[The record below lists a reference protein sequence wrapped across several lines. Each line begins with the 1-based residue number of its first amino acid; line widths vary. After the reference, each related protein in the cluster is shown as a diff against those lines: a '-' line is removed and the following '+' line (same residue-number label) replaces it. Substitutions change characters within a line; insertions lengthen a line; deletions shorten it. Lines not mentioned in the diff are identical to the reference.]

1 MASRGRNQRCECGSR
16 RKTKFRCGVRK
27 GPSETE
33 MAKAFLASPVTPAAV
48 RLVRFSREEI
58 DELYAEMIEVPR
70 LDSSLQ
76 VALPRLVTPALN
88 ALLKAIEDDDVD
100 ALEGALPAVLAMVDT
115 PLERAR
121 LARAVIGLRDAGR
134 VPSAVAALAL
144 LDLASPK
151 LDSLITSA
159 LAQGAA
165 VALGVLRTPG
175 GLLVAG

>member
-1 MASRGRNQRCECGSR
+1 
-16 RKTKFRCGVRK
+16 
-27 GPSETE
+27 
-33 MAKAFLASPVTPAAV
+33 
-48 RLVRFSREEI
+48 
-58 DELYAEMIEVPR
+58 MIELPR

-76 VALPRLVTPALN
+76 VALPRLVTSALN

-100 ALEGALPAVLAMVDT
+100 ALERALPSVLATVDT

-121 LARAVIGLRDAGR
+121 LARAVMWASRRRAGP
-134 VPSAVAALAL
+134 VGGGGVAL

-151 LDSLITSA
+151 QDSLITSA

-175 GLLVAG
+175 DCWWPADLCFGSKAHTFCAAVGPTPFGFRV